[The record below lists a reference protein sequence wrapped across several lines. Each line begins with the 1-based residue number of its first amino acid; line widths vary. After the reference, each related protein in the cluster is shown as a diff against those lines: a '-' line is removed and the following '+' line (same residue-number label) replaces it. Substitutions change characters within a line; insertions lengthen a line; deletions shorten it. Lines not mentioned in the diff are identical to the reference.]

1 MRVKGAGGNGF
12 RGEGCGYL
20 PPHGCHVGP
29 KASICC
35 SRGCSRLGLSSTRC
49 DTCSKQAVH
58 ICIVLGHHIIIMGM
72 VVWFQ
77 KSCLAVQNDSAQAIF
92 LFGDLAYA
100 DDYNGHSTGQRNGYQ
115 PRWDTWGQMMQP
127 IISHL
132 PFISLMGNVCF
143 TFLPFVAVL
152 QQ

>member
-1 MRVKGAGGNGF
+1 
-12 RGEGCGYL
+12 
-20 PPHGCHVGP
+20 
-29 KASICC
+29 
-35 SRGCSRLGLSSTRC
+35 
-49 DTCSKQAVH
+49 
-58 ICIVLGHHIIIMGM
+58 MGM

-77 KSCLAVQNDSAQAIF
+77 KLCLAMQNDSAQAIF

-143 TFLPFVAVL
+143 SFVPFVARL